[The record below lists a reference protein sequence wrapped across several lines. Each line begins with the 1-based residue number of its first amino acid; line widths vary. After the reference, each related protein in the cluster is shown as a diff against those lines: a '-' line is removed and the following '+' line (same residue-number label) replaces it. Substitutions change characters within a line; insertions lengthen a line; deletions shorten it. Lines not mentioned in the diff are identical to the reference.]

1 MKLLWNKLDPRAKI
15 PQKAHKEDLG
25 FDLYAIDLPIS
36 VMPGETVMLHTGL
49 RSIFDTSYGAI
60 VKERGSSPLHIRAGV
75 VEGNY
80 RGEWIIKMTNT
91 ANKPVLFKED
101 INKGYEDDEFIYYPS
116 TKAVAQIIF
125 IKNHEVE
132 SVEIFDDTWQH
143 HVDSEINVRGEGGFG
158 SSGK

>member
-25 FDLYAIDLPIS
+25 FDLYAIDLPAE
-36 VMPGETVMLHTGL
+36 VLPGETVMLHTGL

-91 ANKPVLFKED
+91 SSKTVRFV
-101 INKGYEDDEFIYYPS
+101 DDLEKTVEIADTIYYPS
-116 TKAVAQIIF
+116 HKAVAQIIF

-132 SVEIFDDTWQH
+132 SVEIFDETWQH
-143 HVDSEINVRGEGGFG
+143 HVDNENNDRGEGGFG

>member
-25 FDLYAIDLPIS
+25 FDLYALDLPTE
-36 VMPGETVMLHTGL
+36 VLPGETVMLHTGL

-91 ANKPVLFKED
+91 AGKSVKFVD
-101 INKGYEDDEFIYYPS
+101 GITKGYEDGKNIYYPS
-116 TKAVAQIIF
+116 NKAVAQIIF

-132 SVEIFDDTWQH
+132 PIEIFDETWNH
-143 HVDSEINVRGEGGFG
+143 YVNSETNGRGEGGFG